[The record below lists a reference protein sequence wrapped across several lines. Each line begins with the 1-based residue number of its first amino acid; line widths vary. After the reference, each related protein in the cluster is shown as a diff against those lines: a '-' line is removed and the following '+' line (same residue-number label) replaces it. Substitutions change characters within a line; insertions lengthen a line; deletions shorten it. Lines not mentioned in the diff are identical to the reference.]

1 MIYFLTE
8 RKYINSHAWRQYIH
22 YLIVC
27 VVQSLYVY
35 CINFSS
41 GLGLICIFKSY
52 KNYTSQVQC
61 GHSLGLGASSSCSL

>member
-8 RKYINSHAWRQYIH
+8 WKYINSHALMQYIP

-27 VVQSLYVY
+27 IVQSLYVY

-52 KNYTSQVQC
+52 KNCTSQVQC
-61 GHSLGLGASSSCSL
+61 GHSLGFGASAPCSL